1 MSVNYA
7 NVAFILGVYNL
18 FIRVLSS
25 YPTDVSESWTESAD
39 YIMVSNK
46 YFFLECIKWYWDV
59 CCDATHN
66 CEVLTPY
73 DSCNKMKCTIST
85 R

>member
-25 YPTDVSESWTESAD
+25 YPTDVSESWTENAD
-39 YIMVSNK
+39 YIMVSSK
-46 YFFLECIKWYWDV
+46 YFSLECIIWYWDV

-73 DSCNKMKCTIST
+73 ASCNKMKCTIST

>member
-46 YFFLECIKWYWDV
+46 YFFFLN
-59 CCDATHN
+59 A
-66 CEVLTPY
+66 
-73 DSCNKMKCTIST
+73 
-85 R
+85 